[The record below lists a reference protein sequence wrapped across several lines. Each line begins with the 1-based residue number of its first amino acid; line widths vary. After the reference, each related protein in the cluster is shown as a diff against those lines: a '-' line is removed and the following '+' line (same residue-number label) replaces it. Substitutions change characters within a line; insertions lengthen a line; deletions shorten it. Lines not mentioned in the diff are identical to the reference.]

1 MEKAKSTK
9 LGARIWVSI
18 LFFGLAGQL
27 AWVIENMYFN
37 VYLFDAVGGTANDI
51 AAMVAAS
58 AVTAALTTLIM
69 GALSDKLGKRKV
81 FITVGY
87 IIWGIVTASFGF
99 ITVGN
104 TEKLFHSANAVA
116 TASLIIIV
124 MDCVM
129 TFFGSTGFDAAFN
142 SWVTDVTDNT
152 NRGRA
157 ETVMQALPLLAIL
170 VVFGLLDGYKQR
182 GEWKTFFLIVGIT
195 TTVVGV
201 LGLFFL
207 KDKPGIK
214 ANNENYFKNIIY
226 GFKPST
232 VKANKML
239 YVAFAAFCIFNI
251 AYQVFMPYLI
261 IYLEKTLGIENYAI
275 PLGAILVVSAV
286 VSVLLGGVIDK
297 VGKVKFLLPAAII
310 LTAGFV
316 LMYFVNGENMAL
328 LIIIG
333 IIMMSAFLVT
343 SAAVCGTIRDYTP
356 NDKVGLFQGVRM
368 VFQVLI
374 PMITGPYIGAAVIAN
389 NNQTYEE
396 LGVVK
401 TIPTPNIFL
410 AAAAVAVFS
419 LIPIGVLL
427 HSGRKAHAPENE
439 K

>member
-157 ETVMQALPLLAIL
+157 ETVM
-170 VVFGLLDGYKQR
+170 
-182 GEWKTFFLIVGIT
+182 
-195 TTVVGV
+195 
-201 LGLFFL
+201 
-207 KDKPGIK
+207 
-214 ANNENYFKNIIY
+214 
-226 GFKPST
+226 
-232 VKANKML
+232 
-239 YVAFAAFCIFNI
+239 
-251 AYQVFMPYLI
+251 
-261 IYLEKTLGIENYAI
+261 
-275 PLGAILVVSAV
+275 
-286 VSVLLGGVIDK
+286 
-297 VGKVKFLLPAAII
+297 
-310 LTAGFV
+310 
-316 LMYFVNGENMAL
+316 
-328 LIIIG
+328 
-333 IIMMSAFLVT
+333 
-343 SAAVCGTIRDYTP
+343 
-356 NDKVGLFQGVRM
+356 
-368 VFQVLI
+368 
-374 PMITGPYIGAAVIAN
+374 
-389 NNQTYEE
+389 
-396 LGVVK
+396 
-401 TIPTPNIFL
+401 
-410 AAAAVAVFS
+410 
-419 LIPIGVLL
+419 
-427 HSGRKAHAPENE
+427 
-439 K
+439 

>member
-1 MEKAKSTK
+1 
-9 LGARIWVSI
+9 
-18 LFFGLAGQL
+18 
-27 AWVIENMYFN
+27 
-37 VYLFDAVGGTANDI
+37 
-51 AAMVAAS
+51 
-58 AVTAALTTLIM
+58 
-69 GALSDKLGKRKV
+69 
-81 FITVGY
+81 
-87 IIWGIVTASFGF
+87 
-99 ITVGN
+99 
-104 TEKLFHSANAVA
+104 
-116 TASLIIIV
+116 
-124 MDCVM
+124 
-129 TFFGSTGFDAAFN
+129 
-142 SWVTDVTDNT
+142 
-152 NRGRA
+152 
-157 ETVMQALPLLAIL
+157 
-170 VVFGLLDGYKQR
+170 
-182 GEWKTFFLIVGIT
+182 
-195 TTVVGV
+195 
-201 LGLFFL
+201 
-207 KDKPGIK
+207 
-214 ANNENYFKNIIY
+214 
-226 GFKPST
+226 
-232 VKANKML
+232 
-239 YVAFAAFCIFNI
+239 
-251 AYQVFMPYLI
+251 MPYLI

-419 LIPIGVLL
+419 LIPIAVLL
-427 HSGRKAHAPENE
+427 HSRRKAQAADTE

>member
-124 MDCVM
+124 MD
-129 TFFGSTGFDAAFN
+129 
-142 SWVTDVTDNT
+142 W
-152 NRGRA
+152 
-157 ETVMQALPLLAIL
+157 VMQALPLLAIL

-419 LIPIGVLL
+419 LIPIAVLL
-427 HSGRKAHAPENE
+427 HSRRKAQAEDTE